1 MEYRL
6 CHSSAGPGSPYS
18 VKSPLVPHRMSALT
32 RHRSLALLL
41 GMGLLFGI
49 VGSISA
55 PAQSAPRAE
64 PVEDDDVP
72 RAVPVGPDGRQV
84 PAPRA
89 EVVEE
94 MVRPAVPSAP
104 KRSGPDEDLF
114 DYATLI
120 YDRQEYALAAQSFAK
135 YLQDYPA
142 GRHVALALFRI
153 GECYMKQNQLDLAR
167 GYYEEVVNRYPETE
181 GAPSAA
187 YRLGAMK
194 FNTQEFAASAR
205 YFLFCEDNTTL
216 PQVKLAAAYN
226 KSRAYQMMGD
236 TTRQMTALREV
247 VAIEEE
253 NPYRETALLTLGT
266 ALLAQDAKEEALPI
280 LMDLIQ
286 ESKDKDIIAD
296 ASVKAGVLQAEI
308 GNPDEATKLLKNA
321 LAMPQT
327 SEENRGIAMVGVIQA
342 MFAKGDYDGV
352 IDTYNRNSSVLPL
365 GSTRPKMLLL
375 VGNAYRM
382 RKTYSRAVEVYL
394 LIEQFHGETEEAFEA
409 SYWKLYCFYLLDDP
423 DLIQFVNNFLT
434 RYQREKQDH
443 QFMALAR
450 LIRADA
456 YFNDELY
463 NEAAAAFLE
472 VNVDRLPEKLRPGT
486 LFNRGW
492 SEAEA
497 GRPQDAISTF
507 TRFIGDYP
515 DHELA
520 AKALS
525 KRGLARKN
533 ARDLS
538 NAKKDFEAVIKK
550 FPDSDSA
557 EMAYLQLGLIATE
570 QNDPEAMIAAFTAL
584 TEKFP
589 QSKAL
594 GHAWYGIGSAR
605 FDAKEWSEAVQPLKN
620 AIAKDSENFLDKAS
634 QKLILAFYAKQD
646 PEGLAETIDG
656 YRKINRNAS
665 VPPNV
670 LTWLGLKFFDNK
682 EFKRSA
688 RYLAMA
694 STPDEPINTDPRV
707 WNYLGMAQLETQDYD
722 DSIVAIDN
730 YLSQSPDSAA
740 KARALLTKGMALL
753 GKKEFDAANAV
764 AEEGLEFVKSGKP
777 QALLL
782 ILQGDI
788 AMARGNQLQ
797 QDGDTAGAEAEW
809 KAAAGKYA
817 VPSQF
822 MDDPEVTPESLEKSA
837 IAFEKMGDPQKAKE
851 LRDQIKKRY
860 PDYKGSN

>member
-1 MEYRL
+1 MSVLIRRHL
-6 CHSSAGPGSPYS
+6 LTLFIGIGFFCTGPF
-18 VKSPLVPHRMSALT
+18 
-32 RHRSLALLL
+32 SLH
-41 GMGLLFGI
+41 G
-49 VGSISA
+49 
-55 PAQSAPRAE
+55 QSAPRAI
-64 PVEDDDVP
+64 PVEDEDDVP
-72 RAVPVGPDGRQV
+72 KAVPIGPDGRPI

-94 MVRPAVPSAP
+94 MVRPAQPSQV

-114 DYATLI
+114 DYATLV
-120 YDRQEYALAAQSFAK
+120 YDRQEYDLAAQSFAK

-142 GRHVALALFRI
+142 GAHVALALFRI

-194 FNTQEFAASAR
+194 FNTQEFASSAR
-205 YFLFCEDNTTL
+205 YFLFCEDRTTL

-236 TTRQMTALREV
+236 TTRQMTALRQV
-247 VAIEEE
+247 VAVEKD

-280 LMDLIQ
+280 LMALIE
-286 ESKDKDIIAD
+286 ESQDKDIIAD
-296 ASVKAGVLQAEI
+296 ASIKAGVLQAEI
-308 GNPDEATKLLKNA
+308 GNPEVATKLLKEA

-352 IDTYNRNSSVLPL
+352 IDTYNRNSSVLPM
-365 GSTRPKMLLL
+365 GASRPKMLLL

-423 DLIQFVNNFLT
+423 DIVEWVQNFLS

-450 LIRADA
+450 LILADFH
-456 YFNDELY
+456 FNKEQY
-463 NEAAAAFLE
+463 NEAAASFLE
-472 VNVDRLPEKLRPGT
+472 VNIDRLPEKLRPGT

-492 SEAEA
+492 AEAEA
-497 GRPQDAISTF
+497 GRPQDAIGSF
-507 TRFIGDYP
+507 SRFIDDYP
-515 DHELA
+515 EHELA

-538 NAKKDFEAVIKK
+538 NAKKDFETVIKK
-550 FPDSDSA
+550 YPDSDSA

-570 QNDPEAMIAAFTAL
+570 QNDPEAMIAAFTTL

-594 GHAWYGIGSAR
+594 GHAWYGIGGGH
-605 FDAKEWSEAVQPLKN
+605 FDAKHWEKAIQPLKN

-634 QKLILAFYAKQD
+634 QKLVLCYYAMQD
-646 PEGLAETIDG
+646 AEGLSETIEG
-656 YRKINRNAS
+656 FLKVNRNAS
-665 VPPNV
+665 IPPNV
-670 LTWLGLKFFDNK
+670 LTWLGLKFFDNG

-688 RYLAMA
+688 RYLTLA

-707 WNYLGMAQLETQDYD
+707 WNYLGMAQFETGAFDE
-722 DSIVAIDN
+722 SISAIDN
-730 YLSQSPDSAA
+730 FLSQSPDSAA
-740 KARALLTKGMALL
+740 KARALLTKGSALL
-753 GKKEFDAANAV
+753 GKDDFEAANEV

-797 QDGDTAGAEAEW
+797 KDGDAAGAEAEW
-809 KAAAGKYA
+809 KAAAGKF
-817 VPSQF
+817 VNPSQF
-822 MDDPEVTPESLEKSA
+822 LDDPEVTPEALEKSA
-837 IAFEKMGDPQKAKE
+837 IAFEKMGDRKKAQE

-860 PDYKGSN
+860 PDYKGSKS